1 MLYYLAL
8 YFHPQVP
15 VNPGVYIDFFEVLNE
30 PNLMFWP
37 QYESTAGN
45 PLMHL
50 WAAAMMAT
58 ARHVTRS
65 TGNLPMVMGPA
76 IANTNMNTSA
86 TVDWRTFMTRTLDT
100 LAAWG
105 IASDQY
111 MAWSL
116 HNYGDIRYDDNR
128 AREARLLLESRGW
141 RGWPYQDPARVYVM
155 ATEGGDVISGSSD
168 YQRQAQRVGDNW
180 NRMRGTAG
188 VGMVNNYQTWSNA
201 GYDTGLCVRF
211 PSPPPDGSRPRSDY
225 HRPVLN
231 TWADLPTSAPR

>member
-1 MLYYLAL
+1 
-8 YFHPQVP
+8 
-15 VNPGVYIDFFEVLNE
+15 
-30 PNLMFWP
+30 
-37 QYESTAGN
+37 
-45 PLMHL
+45 
-50 WAAAMMAT
+50 
-58 ARHVTRS
+58 
-65 TGNLPMVMGPA
+65 
-76 IANTNMNTSA
+76 
-86 TVDWRTFMTRTLDT
+86 
-100 LAAWG
+100 
-105 IASDQY
+105 

-116 HNYGDIRYDDNR
+116 HNYGDIRHDDNR

-211 PSPPPDGSRPRSDY
+211 PNPPPDGSRPRSDY

-231 TWADLPTSAPR
+231 TWADLPTSVPR